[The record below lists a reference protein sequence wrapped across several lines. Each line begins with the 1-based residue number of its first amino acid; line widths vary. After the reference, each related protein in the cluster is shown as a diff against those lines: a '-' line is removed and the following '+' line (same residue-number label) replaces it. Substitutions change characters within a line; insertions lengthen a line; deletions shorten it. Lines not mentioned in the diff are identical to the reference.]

1 MENGNQHPELLRT
14 ELTHCTPIQ
23 GALVDQ
29 DSKSGAKRQ
38 DHKHKSIFS
47 NLNYFKKGWFCQD
60 IKGTSVAH

>member
-1 MENGNQHPELLRT
+1 MENGNQHLDLLGT

-29 DSKSGAKRQ
+29 DSKSGPKRH
-38 DHKHKSIFS
+38 DHNHKSIFS

-60 IKGTSVAH
+60 IKGASVAH